1 MEFSDIVKYADEYGF
16 SGVIIFSILSVLVA
30 LFKMEWFI
38 KFITNL
44 ITKSRN
50 NKKDNDYFKKNIK
63 ESDIINHD
71 IIKFIDFW
79 LYSKVPT
86 FQFSTEY
93 RTAVFRKYIE
103 IYLKGYKK
111 NITSFI
117 NSGRF
122 KTMDDSEISKC
133 SLGLINNTIYDYE
146 SEMRKEGIP
155 DIIIEKMKVKNNDT
169 LSLTIDLI
177 EGICNSNF
185 YSSNNNLLK
194 AYSILNIL
202 LSILENTISHSETV
216 CDSINGQLKGL
227 KYNGFQE
234 P

>member
-1 MEFSDIVKYADEYGF
+1 MNFSDIIKYADGYGLG
-16 SGVIIFSILSVLVA
+16 GVIILSIISMIIALSKLEWIGKLV
-30 LFKMEWFI
+30 
-38 KFITNL
+38 TNL
-44 ITKSRN
+44 VSKKPKNKSIEP
-50 NKKDNDYFKKNIK
+50 FKKSIK
-63 ESDIINHD
+63 ETDIVNHD
-71 IIKFIDFW
+71 IIRFIDFW

-117 NSGRF
+117 NSGKF
-122 KTMDDSEISKC
+122 KTMDDAEIWKC

-146 SEMRKEGIP
+146 SEMRKDGIP
-155 DIIIEKMKVKNNDT
+155 ETIIEKMKVKNNDT

-185 YSSNNNLLK
+185 YSSDNNLLK

-202 LSILENTISHSETV
+202 LSILENTISHSESV
-216 CDSINGQLKGL
+216 CDSINGELKGF
-227 KYNGFQE
+227 KYKGFKE

>member
-1 MEFSDIVKYADEYGF
+1 MNFSDIIKYADGYGLG
-16 SGVIIFSILSVLVA
+16 GVIILSIISMIIALSKLEWIGKLV
-30 LFKMEWFI
+30 
-38 KFITNL
+38 TNL
-44 ITKSRN
+44 VSKKPKS
-50 NKKDNDYFKKNIK
+50 KSIEPFKKSIK
-63 ESDIINHD
+63 ETDIVNHD
-71 IIKFIDFW
+71 IIRFIDFW

-117 NSGRF
+117 NSGKF
-122 KTMDDSEISKC
+122 KTMDDAEIWKC

-146 SEMRKEGIP
+146 SEMRKDGIP
-155 DIIIEKMKVKNNDT
+155 DTIIEKMKVKNNDT

-185 YSSNNNLLK
+185 YSSDNNLLK

-202 LSILENTISHSETV
+202 LSILENTISHSESV
-216 CDSINGQLKGL
+216 CDSINGELKGF
-227 KYNGFQE
+227 KYKGFKE

>member
-1 MEFSDIVKYADEYGF
+1 MNFSDIIKYADGYGLG
-16 SGVIIFSILSVLVA
+16 GVIILSIISMIIALSKLEWIGKLV
-30 LFKMEWFI
+30 
-38 KFITNL
+38 TNL
-44 ITKSRN
+44 VSKKPKNKSIEP
-50 NKKDNDYFKKNIK
+50 FKKSIK
-63 ESDIINHD
+63 ETDIVNHD
-71 IIKFIDFW
+71 IIRFIDFW

-117 NSGRF
+117 NSGKF
-122 KTMDDSEISKC
+122 KTMDDAEIWKC

-146 SEMRKEGIP
+146 SEMRKDGIP
-155 DIIIEKMKVKNNDT
+155 DTIIEKMKVKNNDT

-185 YSSNNNLLK
+185 YSSDNNLLK

-202 LSILENTISHSETV
+202 LSILENTISHSESV
-216 CDSINGQLKGL
+216 CDSINGELKGF
-227 KYNGFQE
+227 KYKGFKE

>member
-1 MEFSDIVKYADEYGF
+1 MNFSDIIKYADGYGLG
-16 SGVIIFSILSVLVA
+16 GVIILSIISMIIALSKL
-30 LFKMEWFI
+30 EWFA
-38 KFITNL
+38 KLVTNL
-44 ITKSRN
+44 VSKKPKSKN
-50 NKKDNDYFKKNIK
+50 VETSKKTIR
-63 ESDIINHD
+63 ETDIVNHD
-71 IIKFIDFW
+71 IIRFIDFW

-103 IYLKGYKK
+103 IYLNGYKK

-117 NSGRF
+117 NSGKF
-122 KTMDDSEISKC
+122 KTMDDAEIWKC

-146 SEMRKEGIP
+146 SEMRKDGIP
-155 DIIIEKMKVKNNDT
+155 ETIIEKMKVKNNDT

-185 YSSNNNLLK
+185 YSSDNNLLK

-202 LSILENTISHSETV
+202 LSILENTISHSESV
-216 CDSINGQLKGL
+216 CDSINGELKGF
-227 KYNGFQE
+227 KYKGFKE

>member
-1 MEFSDIVKYADEYGF
+1 MNFSDIIKYADGYGLG
-16 SGVIIFSILSVLVA
+16 GVIILSIISMIIALSKL
-30 LFKMEWFI
+30 EWFA
-38 KFITNL
+38 KLVTNL
-44 ITKSRN
+44 LNKSSKGKSVEIS
-50 NKKDNDYFKKNIK
+50 KKTIR
-63 ESDIINHD
+63 ETDIVNHD
-71 IIKFIDFW
+71 IIRFIDFW

-86 FQFSTEY
+86 FQFSTDY

-117 NSGRF
+117 NSGKF
-122 KTMDDSEISKC
+122 KTMDDAEIWKC
-133 SLGLINNTIYDYE
+133 SLGLINNTIHDYE

-155 DIIIEKMKVKNNDT
+155 DTIIEKMKVKNNDT

-177 EGICNSNF
+177 EGVCNSNF
-185 YSSNNNLLK
+185 YTSDNNLLK

-216 CDSINGQLKGL
+216 CDSINGELKGL

>member
-1 MEFSDIVKYADEYGF
+1 MKFSDIVKYTEEYGL
-16 SGVIIFSILSVLVA
+16 SSAIIVSTLSVIMA
-30 LFKMEWFI
+30 LSKFDWF
-38 KFITNL
+38 
-44 ITKSRN
+44 TKLMSN
-50 NKKDNDYFKKNIK
+50 IINKSKSKDNNTRKIKIK

-117 NSGRF
+117 NSGKF

-133 SLGLINNTIYDYE
+133 SLGLINNTIYYYE

-155 DIIIEKMKVKNNDT
+155 DTIIEKMKIKNNDT

-185 YSSNNNLLK
+185 YSSDNNLLK

-216 CDSINGQLKGL
+216 CDSINGELKGFEY
-227 KYNGFQE
+227 KGFKE

>member
-1 MEFSDIVKYADEYGF
+1 MKFSDIVKYTEDYGL
-16 SGVIIFSILSVLVA
+16 SGAIIVSILSVIMA
-30 LFKMEWFI
+30 LSKFDWF
-38 KFITNL
+38 
-44 ITKSRN
+44 TKLMSNIINRSK
-50 NKKDNDYFKKNIK
+50 NKKAKNNTPKIKIK

-103 IYLKGYKK
+103 MYLKGYKK
-111 NITSFI
+111 NITNFI
-117 NSGRF
+117 NSGEF

-133 SLGLINNTIYDYE
+133 FLGLINNTIYDYE
-146 SEMRKEGIP
+146 SEIRKEGIP
-155 DIIIEKMKVKNNDT
+155 DTIIEKMKIKNNDT

-185 YSSNNNLLK
+185 YSSDNNLLK

-202 LSILENTISHSETV
+202 LSVLENTISHSESV
-216 CDSINGQLKGL
+216 CDSINGELKGL
-227 KYNGFQE
+227 KYKGFQE

>member
-1 MEFSDIVKYADEYGF
+1 MNFSDIIKYADGYGL
-16 SGVIIFSILSVLVA
+16 GGIIILSIISMIIALSKLEWIGKLV
-30 LFKMEWFI
+30 
-38 KFITNL
+38 TNL
-44 ITKSRN
+44 VSKKPKS
-50 NKKDNDYFKKNIK
+50 KSIEPFKKSIK
-63 ESDIINHD
+63 ETDIVNHD
-71 IIKFIDFW
+71 IIRFIDFW

-117 NSGRF
+117 NSGKF
-122 KTMDDSEISKC
+122 KTMDDAEIWKC

-146 SEMRKEGIP
+146 SEMRKDGIP
-155 DIIIEKMKVKNNDT
+155 DTIIEKMKVKNNDT

-185 YSSNNNLLK
+185 YSSDNNLLK

-202 LSILENTISHSETV
+202 LSILENTISHSESV
-216 CDSINGQLKGL
+216 CDSINGELKGF
-227 KYNGFQE
+227 KYKGFKE

>member
-1 MEFSDIVKYADEYGF
+1 MNFSDIIKYADGYGL
-16 SGVIIFSILSVLVA
+16 GGIIILSIISMIIALSKLEWIGKLV
-30 LFKMEWFI
+30 
-38 KFITNL
+38 TNL
-44 ITKSRN
+44 VSKKPKNKSIEP
-50 NKKDNDYFKKNIK
+50 FKKSIK
-63 ESDIINHD
+63 ETDIVNHD
-71 IIKFIDFW
+71 IIRFIDFW

-117 NSGRF
+117 NSGKF
-122 KTMDDSEISKC
+122 KTMDDAEIWKC

-146 SEMRKEGIP
+146 SEMRKDGIP
-155 DIIIEKMKVKNNDT
+155 ETIIEKMKVKNNDT

-185 YSSNNNLLK
+185 YSSDNNLLK

-202 LSILENTISHSETV
+202 LSILENTISHSESV
-216 CDSINGQLKGL
+216 CDSINGELKGF
-227 KYNGFQE
+227 KYKGFKE